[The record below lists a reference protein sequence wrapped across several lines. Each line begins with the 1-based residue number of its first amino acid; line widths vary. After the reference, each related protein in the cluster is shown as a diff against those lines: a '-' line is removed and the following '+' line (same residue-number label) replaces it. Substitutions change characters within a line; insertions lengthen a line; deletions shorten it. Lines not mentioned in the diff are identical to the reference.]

1 MAPCR
6 EITDGLAKRPDFAIL
21 PQGCGSI
28 LEQCEPFA
36 ANRVFEIYKTGDIA
50 ARVRQIRD
58 KSKLSFIESTT
69 AGICD
74 RRLKIGNINRRGHN
88 LVGKCYG
95 HHLSRTSLHSSSKPR
110 SVLCAML
117 LGIAITVT
125 RNHGNTLKSARGGN
139 RQKRRIHPANNLLV
153 KPWRA
158 ALRHYSPSQS
168 TLKRPVMRS
177 TCSLNARPTHS
188 VEIKREAPHLV
199 IGDTRVL
206 ISWCNHT
213 ERLSYAV
220 SSARR
225 LNAQGARGSSRT
237 GAVAGSAAAERRA
250 SSRIFDHDL
259 YLGWRGRLAGC
270 ALSGGR
276 WPSATGRV

>member
-1 MAPCR
+1 MSPPGC
-6 EITDGLAKRPDFAIL
+6 AKSAT
-21 PQGCGSI
+21 
-28 LEQCEPFA
+28 
-36 ANRVFEIYKTGDIA
+36 NV
-50 ARVRQIRD
+50 
-58 KSKLSFIESTT
+58 KLSFIESIT

-74 RRLKIGNINRRGHN
+74 RRLKIGNINWRGHN

-117 LGIAITVT
+117 LGIAITLT

-139 RQKRRIHPANNLLV
+139 RQKKRIHPANNLLV

-168 TLKRPVMRS
+168 TLKRSVMRS

-250 SSRIFDHDL
+250 SLRIFDHDL